1 MNLRCV
7 EFTLKQISCY
17 SKLWKTRTLV
27 QLPKGKLIYT
37 NNFKTLVLL
46 CWTSLLEGRVLHNKE
61 TWITPRYFTQ
71 GPGLRCSKAD

>member
-27 QLPKGKLIYT
+27 DLPKGIILVIICLCTDFKCIVLYT
-37 NNFKTLVLL
+37 PN
-46 CWTSLLEGRVLHNKE
+46 
-61 TWITPRYFTQ
+61 PRF
-71 GPGLRCSKAD
+71 